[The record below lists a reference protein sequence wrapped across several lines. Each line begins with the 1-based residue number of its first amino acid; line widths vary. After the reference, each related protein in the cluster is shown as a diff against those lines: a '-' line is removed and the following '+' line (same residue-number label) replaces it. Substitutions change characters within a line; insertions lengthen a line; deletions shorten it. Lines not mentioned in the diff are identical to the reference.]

1 MLWKASDFHGT
12 TIEATDSAIG
22 SVDDFLCSDD
32 NWTIR
37 WAVIDTGNWL
47 PGRQVLLPPDRL
59 TLPNSK
65 SGSIAV
71 PLARTQVEDSPGID
85 ATRRCPAAGDP
96 HLFPLRLGS
105 YWASMGTMRGAGST
119 DIR

>member
-1 MLWKASDFHGT
+1 MLWKALDFHGT
-12 TIEATDSAIG
+12 TIEAIG
-22 SVDDFLCSDD
+22 SVDDFLFSDD

-47 PGRQVLLPPDRL
+47 PGQQVLLPPDRL
-59 TLPNSK
+59 TLPDAK

-96 HLFPLRLGS
+96 HLFPLRQGS
-105 YWASMGTMRGAGST
+105 YWASMETMRGAGST